1 MMISTS
7 RRIVVCL
14 LTVLCLAS
22 LDALS
27 PVSAQ
32 EDNSSQSSGAFGTPA
47 RPKDALTR
55 AKAHTE
61 LASLYFQSGNLIV
74 ALEELTLATSI
85 DPSYA
90 PAFGMRGLVL
100 FHIRE
105 FESAEKDFKR
115 ALSLNEKD
123 PELNNNYGWYLCQT
137 GKMRESIDYFQKAI
151 NNPLYQTPEIAHLNA
166 GACYAKLGELE
177 RAEEYIRRVLRF
189 VPDNLQAK
197 FQMAEINYRRG
208 NYDAARMQMRD
219 LVRQTK
225 PSAEMLWLLL
235 RIERHLGDRDEEES
249 LTAQLRRQYPESPE
263 YQALL
268 KGNYE

>member
-1 MMISTS
+1 MMISMS
-7 RRIVVCL
+7 RRIVVRL

-22 LDALS
+22 GVVS
-27 PVSAQ
+27 PVIAQ
-32 EDNSSQSSGAFGTPA
+32 EADASQSSSVFGTPA

-61 LASLYFQSGNLIV
+61 LASLYFQSGNLII

-100 FHIRE
+100 FQIGE
-105 FESAEKDFKR
+105 FESAEKDFNR

-151 NNPLYQTPEIAHLNA
+151 NNPLYQTPEIAYLNA
-166 GACYAKLGELE
+166 GACHAKLGELDD
-177 RAEEYIRRVLRF
+177 AEEYIQRVLRF
-189 VPDNLQAK
+189 SPDNLRAK
-197 FQMAEINYRRG
+197 FQMAEISYRRG
-208 NYDAARMQMRD
+208 NYGAARMQMTD
-219 LVRQTK
+219 VVRQTT

-235 RIERHLGDRDEEES
+235 RIERHLGNRAEEES
-249 LTAQLRRQYPESPE
+249 LAAQLRRQYPGSSE

-268 KGNYE
+268 KGIYE